1 VPLRYLIVKPS
12 LCLQGLL
19 VVLALLGH
27 DLLMASHVPVA
38 ATAPATDVLHQHG
51 PAQPMVDMM
60 TALSHGHRESP
71 HPSVCGTGGTALFPQ
86 VDQLGTPDLN
96 PAAAIAAS
104 QFPTSAHVTTL
115 LWEEPR
121 WPPGTRRALLQVYR
135 I

>member
-1 VPLRYLIVKPS
+1 MLLRYRIAKPS
-12 LCLQGLL
+12 LWLQGLL

-27 DLLMASHVPVA
+27 DLLMASHAPVA
-38 ATAPATDVLHQHG
+38 PMAPATDVLHAHS
-51 PAQPMVDMM
+51 PTQPMVDMM
-60 TALSHGHRESP
+60 TALSHGHPESP
-71 HPSVCGTGGTALFPQ
+71 YPSVCGTGGTALFPP

-96 PAAAIAAS
+96 PAAVIGPS
-104 QFPTSAHVTTL
+104 QLPTSAQVRTL

>member
-1 VPLRYLIVKPS
+1 MPLRYRIVNPS
-12 LCLQGLL
+12 LWFQRLL
-19 VVLALLGH
+19 IVLALLGH
-27 DLLMASHVPVA
+27 DLLMASPAPVGA
-38 ATAPATDVLHQHG
+38 MVPATDGLHQHG
-51 PAQPMVDMM
+51 PAQPMVDMT

-71 HPSVCGTGGTALFPQ
+71 HPSVCGTGGTALFPP

-96 PAAAIAAS
+96 PAAVLTPG
-104 QFPTSAHVTTL
+104 QFPTSAHVRTL